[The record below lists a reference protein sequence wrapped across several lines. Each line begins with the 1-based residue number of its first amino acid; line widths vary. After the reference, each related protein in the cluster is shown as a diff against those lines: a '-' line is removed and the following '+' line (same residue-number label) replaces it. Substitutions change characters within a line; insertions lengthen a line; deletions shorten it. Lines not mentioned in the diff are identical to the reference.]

1 MKIVAEHLTAMYHYA
16 IIYDRKAVDNM
27 KKDDDGFYSEE
38 NMRAIERSLKQLK
51 DGKVVIK
58 TMEELEQMAA
68 EPEPSP
74 RQSATEEPN
83 K

>member
-1 MKIVAEHLTAMYHYA
+1 MTDADNYA
-16 IIYDRKAVDNM
+16 IIYGRKAVKPMRKDN
-27 KKDDDGFYSEE
+27 DDGFYSEE

-74 RQSATEEPN
+74 RQSAAEEPN

>member
-1 MKIVAEHLTAMYHYA
+1 M
-16 IIYDRKAVDNM
+16 RKDN
-27 KKDDDGFYSEE
+27 DDGFYSEE
-38 NMRAIERSLKQLK
+38 NMRAIRRSLKQLEE
-51 DGKVVIK
+51 GKVVIK

-74 RQSATEEPN
+74 RQSAAEEPT